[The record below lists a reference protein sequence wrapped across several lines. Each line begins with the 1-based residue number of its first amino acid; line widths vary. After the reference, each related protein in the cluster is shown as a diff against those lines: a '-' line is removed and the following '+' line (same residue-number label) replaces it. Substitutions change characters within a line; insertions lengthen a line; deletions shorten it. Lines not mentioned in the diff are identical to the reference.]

1 PGDARDV
8 LVAVDD
14 TVAKDRGLVTLE
26 SGACTGPA
34 SAGPASVETRD
45 ATAWG
50 GPPSWAARDM
60 RMAARLVVPSTGS
73 HPHPSAPGGREGRTA
88 ESFAAA
94 AWRAAGRSP
103 MACPG
108 VPAGGWAVIRGRRG
122 GLEVGRAGRA
132 YLGISRG

>member
-1 PGDARDV
+1 V

-14 TVAKDRGLVTLE
+14 NVAKDQGLVTLE

-73 HPHPSAPGGREGRTA
+73 HPLRPWWERRAHRRE
-88 ESFAAA
+88 
-94 AWRAAGRSP
+94 
-103 MACPG
+103 
-108 VPAGGWAVIRGRRG
+108 IRC
-122 GLEVGRAGRA
+122 
-132 YLGISRG
+132 SRLA